1 MVRAFIAVE
10 LTPEIQEALRA
21 CQRVLAGSRAKLTL
35 VDPAI
40 IHITIKFLGEVPE
53 PAVAKIRDALGPISL
68 APFDLSITR
77 ITGNDPR
84 RPRVVWAA
92 VEDGGGCSALHA
104 RIEAAL
110 APLGIP
116 RDGRPFRPH
125 ATLARVRSFDPSLLE
140 RIRAVPPGPPG
151 ICRVSG
157 FALKKSTLTPQGPVY
172 ENILEVAW

>member
-10 LTPEIQEALRA
+10 LTPEIREALRA
-21 CQRVLAGSRAKLTL
+21 CQQVLAGSRAKLTF

-40 IHITIKFLGEVPE
+40 IHITIKFLGEIPE
-53 PAVAKIRDALGPISL
+53 AAVAGIRDALGPVTL
-68 APFDLSITR
+68 APFDISIAR

-92 VEDGGGCSALHA
+92 VEDGGGCTALHA
-104 RIEAAL
+104 RIEEAL
-110 APLGIP
+110 ARRGIP

-125 ATLARVRSFDPSLLE
+125 ATLARVKSFDPSLLG
-140 RIRAVPPGPPG
+140 RIRAVPPGPLG
-151 ICRVSG
+151 ACRVGG

-172 ENILEVAW
+172 ENLLEVSW